1 MYRYRQWG
9 QHIYV
14 NVMVPVW
21 GCVWV
26 TLELCHSHV
35 CGEGLWT
42 CCIPVLMSV
51 WLCVPLMVF
60 VMQSTSTTVC
70 HSDEACLHG
79 THCHQVYMLPIQCH
93 VSLIMSLWL
102 HLQVGGF
109 VPGTVYTLV
118 RLCRLLCL
126 TLVYGCDSA
135 GRGLWLCHCYP

>member
-1 MYRYRQWG
+1 MGLCLGDTGIVSQPR
-9 QHIYV
+9 
-14 NVMVPVW
+14 VW
-21 GCVWV
+21 GRFVDMLYPCTDV
-26 TLELCHSHV
+26 
-35 CGEGLWT
+35 
-42 CCIPVLMSV
+42 SV
-51 WLCVPLMVF
+51 VVCVPLMVF

-79 THCHQVYMLPIQCH
+79 THCHQVYMLSIQCH